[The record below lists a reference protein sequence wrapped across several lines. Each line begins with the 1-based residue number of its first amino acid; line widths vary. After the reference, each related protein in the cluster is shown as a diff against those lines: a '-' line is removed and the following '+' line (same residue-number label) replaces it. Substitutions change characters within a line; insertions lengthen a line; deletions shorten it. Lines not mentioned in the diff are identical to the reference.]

1 MAAKG
6 KVRVIGGDELHKALV
21 EMIQR
26 TGNKSLI
33 TERLDVDMRK
43 YAHIITGFM
52 KSTIYHNRMIAG
64 ADAFYAGYEADRG
77 GSHDYA
83 QRAIN
88 AFPVEEY
95 FDEIVEPF

>member
-1 MAAKG
+1 MAAK
-6 KVRVIGGDELHKALV
+6 KVVVIGEEELHGALT

-26 TGNKSLI
+26 MGDRSRI
-33 TERLDVDMRK
+33 TSRLEVDMRK
-43 YAHIITGFM
+43 FAHIITGFM

-64 ADAFYAGYEADRG
+64 ADAYYAGFEADRG
-77 GSHDYA
+77 GSHDFA

-95 FDEIVEPF
+95 LNEIVEPF